1 MRYSYIVSWALG
13 ILANNILALE
23 MMPILFVGFFSANNP
38 AVSSPVAPPPTT
50 RIDSASMT
58 FFLASY
64 VYNNLS
70 A

>member
-1 MRYSYIVSWALG
+1 
-13 ILANNILALE
+13 